1 MLMKFRILPEFVFFL
16 LGISLLT
23 GCSYFEKEENRKVV
37 VRVNDSYLYEEDI
50 NALINENIS
59 EEDSSLIV
67 SNYITRW
74 ATQKLLIDRARLNL
88 PESKQKEFNDLVEN
102 YRNELYTSAYTSA
115 VVTPKLDTNI
125 TEEKLQNY
133 FEEHKENFTLG
144 ESLVKLRYVNL
155 KENNSNLNEIKQL
168 IKRFNEEDKIALNK
182 LSLQF
187 INYSLNDSVWVKLQT
202 VYDKIKP
209 LTAADRSN
217 LLNKSNFLEVKDSLD
232 VYLIY
237 INEVLKRGEEA
248 PLEYAKPTIQ
258 KILLN
263 KQKLN
268 LIKELE
274 KDITKDAIKKEQFE
288 IYN

>member
-1 MLMKFRILPEFVFFL
+1 MNFRILRGYFYCL
-16 LGISLLT
+16 LGLCLLT
-23 GCSYFEKEENRKVV
+23 GCSYFENSEEKEVV
-37 VRVNDSYLYEEDI
+37 VRVNESYLYEEDI
-50 NALINENIS
+50 KALINENTS
-59 EEDSSLIV
+59 EEDSALIV
-67 SNYITRW
+67 SNYINRW

-88 PESKQKEFNDLVEN
+88 PQSKLKEFNDLVEN

-115 VVTPKLDTNI
+115 VVAPKLDTNI
-125 TEEKLQNY
+125 AVEKLKRY
-133 FEEHKENFTLG
+133 FKDHKDNFKLG
-144 ESLVKLRYVNL
+144 ESLVKLRYISL
-155 KENNSNLNEIKQL
+155 ETNNSNLDEIKER
-168 IKRFNEEDKIALNK
+168 IERFNKEDKTALNK

-187 INYSLNDSVWVKLQT
+187 KNYSLKDSVWVKLQT

-217 LLNKSNFLEVKDSLD
+217 LLKKSNFLEVKDSLS
-232 VYLIY
+232 VYLIF
-237 INEVLKRGEEA
+237 IKDVLERGQES
-248 PLEYAKPTIQ
+248 PFEYAKPTIK

>member
-1 MLMKFRILPEFVFFL
+1 MNFRILRGYFYCL
-16 LGISLLT
+16 LGLCLLT
-23 GCSYFEKEENRKVV
+23 GCSYFQNSEEKKVV
-37 VRVNDSYLYEEDI
+37 VRVNESYLYEEDI
-50 NALINENIS
+50 NALINENTS
-59 EEDSSLIV
+59 EEDSALIV
-67 SNYITRW
+67 SNYINRW

-88 PESKQKEFNDLVEN
+88 PQSKLKEFNDLVEN

-115 VVTPKLDTNI
+115 VVTPKLDTSI
-125 TEEKLQNY
+125 TNEKLENY
-133 FEEHKENFTLG
+133 FKDHKDNFKLG
-144 ESLVKLRYVNL
+144 ESLIKLRYISL
-155 KENNSNLNEIKQL
+155 EKDNSNLDEIKER
-168 IKRFNEEDKIALNK
+168 IERFNEEDKAALNE

-187 INYSLNDSVWVKLQT
+187 KNYSLNDSVWVKLQT

-217 LLNKSNFLEVKDSLD
+217 LLKKSNFLEVKDSLS
-232 VYLIY
+232 VYLIF
-237 INEVLKRGEEA
+237 INDVLERGQES
-248 PLEYAKPTIQ
+248 PLEYAKPTIK